1 VVSSADAKDWARE
14 GLRGNCDS
22 LYTPF
27 CGPDGDDIDFDA
39 LRALVRHCL
48 VDLDHD
54 GLWLTGGIGEF
65 WALTTDELKA
75 VVTVAVEQARA
86 VKPQALIQV
95 MSSTDTAK
103 QSVELT
109 LHAQAVGADICYVL
123 TPYFECS
130 GKPGAYEFLRY
141 VADRTDIALGFF
153 NSHSTGLVLS
163 PQECVDLYH
172 DIPALCGLKN
182 GMLDAQHSLAV
193 HQLCPE
199 MVIWE
204 ADDEG
209 GIRLGIP
216 HPGALGAALYL
227 YETAEQRLYTE
238 HRQLLLE
245 GDFEFAALFAKES
258 GLAGIRAANR
268 PYTSH
273 PARPATFTHWGAGF
287 KFGASTLGLPVGDF
301 PGSRPP
307 QTAFPDELKP
317 PVLEA
322 YRAAGFTSAV
332 SCPVVSDGQ
341 QAEPAGLF

>member
-27 CGPDGDDIDFDA
+27 CGPNGDGIDDDA

-48 VDLDHD
+48 IELEHD

-65 WALTTDELKA
+65 WALTTQELKH
-75 VVTVAVEQARA
+75 VVTVCTDEARR
-86 VKPQALIQV
+86 VKPSALIQV
-95 MSSTDTAK
+95 MSSTDNAK
-103 QSVELT
+103 QTVELT
-109 LHAQAVGADICYVL
+109 QHAQDAGADICYIL

-130 GKPGAYEFLRY
+130 GKPGVLDFVRY
-141 VADRTDIALGFF
+141 VADRTDIALGYF
-153 NSHSTGLVLS
+153 NSHSTGLVLT
-163 PQECVDLYH
+163 PQECVDLYN
-172 DIPALCGLKN
+172 DVPALCGLKN
-182 GMLDAQHSLAV
+182 GLLDAQHSLAV
-193 HQLCPE
+193 HKLSPE

-227 YETAEQRLYTE
+227 YETSEQRLYTE
-238 HRQLLLE
+238 HRQLLLAA
-245 GDFEFAALFAKES
+245 DFDAAARFAVDS

-273 PARPATFTHWGAGF
+273 PARPGTFTHWGAGF
-287 KFGASTLGLPVGDF
+287 KFGASVLGLPVGDF
-301 PGSRPP
+301 PASRPP
-307 QTAFPDELKP
+307 QTAFPDELKA
-317 PVLEA
+317 PVVDA
-322 YRAAGFTSAV
+322 YRAAGFLPLPSPAMAHAQAAPAAV
-332 SCPVVSDGQ
+332 N
-341 QAEPAGLF
+341 